1 MFNKNLYNSIL
12 YYDSINNL
20 NIEFNEEINEKYK
33 NEQNFFCINQ
43 KYFSNINFENKIKKA
58 KANFMNNS
66 FEMFVYKEKD
76 IVSEDII
83 KMGEHEG
90 TDTNN
95 ILNALF
101 YYSKKLKIK
110 REDIYIIDVG
120 ANIGWYTFYLG
131 IYGYNIISFEPS
143 IINSYILKK
152 NFCLNK
158 YFNITI
164 INKGLYNEDKK
175 CDIYSRPDN
184 EGNGYVICENA
195 NNNIIKNNFIKR
207 GEIILT
213 KLSNYIKFLSKK
225 NLALIKIDV
234 EGSEGKVIEGGI
246 EIISKYHIPLIFMEF
261 IPKAL
266 RLHDTEPQKLLQI
279 FEDND
284 YKISTYSFLDKKY
297 SSIEDIVK
305 KFNNSQVNLYMVYSK
320 FLN

>member
-1 MFNKNLYNSIL
+1 MFNMNKYNSKFN
-12 YYDSINNL
+12 YDYINNL
-20 NIEFNEEINEKYK
+20 NIEFNEDINEKYK
-33 NEQNFFCINQ
+33 IEQNYFCINQ
-43 KYFSNINFENKIKKA
+43 NYFYNINFENKIKLT

-66 FEMFVYKEKD
+66 FDMFVYKEKD

-90 TDTNN
+90 IDTNN

-110 REDIYIIDVG
+110 KEDIYILDVG

-158 YFNITI
+158 DLNITI
-164 INKGLYNEDKK
+164 INKGLYNEEKK
-175 CDIYSRPDN
+175 CDIYSRPNN

-195 NNNIIKNNFIKR
+195 DNNIIKNNFIKR

-266 RLHDTEPQKLLQI
+266 RLHDTEPQKILQI

-284 YKISTYSFLDKKY
+284 YKFSTYNFLDKEY
-297 SSIEDIVK
+297 SSIEDIIK